1 MKKSETTKI
10 CYIAYRRELET
21 NLEHISRYVS
31 ENRHEVTILNISS
44 EHRDDF
50 ERRDGSK
57 IKYINL
63 PNRFDKRAIRLLFI
77 LKVVR
82 LLRRNAFSIV
92 HVESSCKYFGLLKVL
107 APKPKYIYH
116 ALSYPMY
123 KRRWR
128 VLLRIIGVLIQSIFL
143 DMVIIQSKEQKDRWF
158 GVRSL
163 KKTQIVP
170 IGFNHHLL
178 HPIDPE
184 RRRELR
190 RSMGVNSDTPVIVYS
205 GAMVPARELDRLID
219 AMSHVVHRFQ
229 KATLMMIG
237 EDNTAGHLKEKV
249 RTLNLKKHVI
259 FTGRIS
265 HHKMVDYYGA
275 ADIGVSFIPIN
286 RNYTCN
292 PPLKTYEYLA
302 CGLPCV
308 ATATISNQHIIKN
321 GRNGIL
327 VDDTAID
334 VARGILELL
343 ANEQKRRYLKGHSP
357 QSVGTNTFENITHRC
372 VLTIYERLLKNYSI
386 RANRSPDVAS
396 VN

>member
-1 MKKSETTKI
+1 VKKSETTKI
-10 CYIAYRRELET
+10 CYIAYRCELET

-31 ENRHEVTILNISS
+31 ENRYEVTILNISS

-92 HVESSCKYFGLLKVL
+92 HVESSCRYFGFLKVL
-107 APKPKYIYH
+107 VPKPKYIYH

-123 KRRWR
+123 KRRWHVLLEIIR
-128 VLLRIIGVLIQSIFL
+128 VLIKSVLL
-143 DMVIIQSKEQKDRWF
+143 DAVLIQSKEQKDRWV
-158 GVRSL
+158 GVRNL

-170 IGFNHHLL
+170 IGFDHHLL
-178 HPIDPE
+178 HPVDSK
-184 RRRELR
+184 RKAELR
-190 RSMGVNSDTPVIVYS
+190 QTMGVNPDTHVIVYS

-219 AMSHVVHRFQ
+219 AIAHVVRRYPN
-229 KATLMMIG
+229 ATLMMVG
-237 EDNTAGHLKEKV
+237 EDRTAGHLKEKV
-249 RTLNLKKHVI
+249 RTLNLEKRVI
-259 FTGRIS
+259 FTGRIP
-265 HHKMVDYYGA
+265 HHRMIDYYGV

-286 RNYTCN
+286 SNYTCN

-302 CGLPCV
+302 CGVPCV

-327 VDDTAID
+327 VNDTAVD

-343 ANEQKRRYLKGHSP
+343 ADEQKRRYLQSHSP
-357 QSVGTNTFENITHRC
+357 QSVGMNTFEKITHRY
-372 VLTIYERLLKNYSI
+372 VLLIYEKLLKNRPS
-386 RANRSPDVAS
+386 RANRTPDVAS